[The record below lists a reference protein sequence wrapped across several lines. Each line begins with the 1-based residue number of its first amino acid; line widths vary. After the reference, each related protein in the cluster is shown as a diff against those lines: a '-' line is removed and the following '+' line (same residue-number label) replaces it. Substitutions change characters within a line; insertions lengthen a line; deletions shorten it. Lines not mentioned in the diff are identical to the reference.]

1 MSSRA
6 GTSSEPRPGTMLVSA
21 ARAGGWLRQA
31 EQPQHDALRGVVHD
45 LRQPAVCISAL
56 VASCRASLD
65 KGQRPDE
72 ALRRIDDQARQM
84 LALVAGLLDD
94 GSPASTADTSAP
106 VADIVVEAVAYLRL
120 VHRVDAR
127 IRSAVDAG
135 VGVQTSE
142 TSLRRAV
149 VNVLDNAARAAGPE
163 GHVVVSTR
171 RRNGEVQVRV
181 EDDGPGFGGLTA
193 EHQVGLRSAA
203 HQLSREGG
211 RIDVSSSRRLGGALV
226 TIVVPEAPRLGAA
239 TESQGPRHAASR
251 L

>member
-1 MSSRA
+1 
-6 GTSSEPRPGTMLVSA
+6 V
-21 ARAGGWLRQA
+21 ARAGRRLKPA
-31 EQPQHDALRGVVHD
+31 EESPHDTLRGVVHD
-45 LRQPAVCISAL
+45 LRQPAVCINAL

-65 KGQRPDE
+65 EGKRPDE
-72 ALRRIDDQARQM
+72 ALRRIDDQVRQM
-84 LALVAGLLDD
+84 LALVAELLID
-94 GSPASTADTSAP
+94 GAPASTGDTSAP
-106 VADIVVEAVAYLRL
+106 VADIVVEAVEYLRL
-120 VHRVDAR
+120 VHGVDTR

-171 RRNGEVQVRV
+171 RRNGEVHVRV

-193 EHQVGLRSAA
+193 DHQVGLRSVA

-239 TESQGPRHAASR
+239 TESQGSSHAPSR